1 MFINEPPT
9 CQVCGRE
16 IQGDEIVHIQMRYP
30 KRKGFAEVK
39 AYLKLEGKFTC
50 DACAKS
56 KT

>member
-9 CQVCGRE
+9 CQVCGKE
-16 IQGDEIVHIQMRYP
+16 IEGDEVVHIQLRYP

-50 DACAKS
+50 DACYQS
-56 KT
+56 KK

>member
-50 DACAKS
+50 DACAKN

>member
-1 MFINEPPT
+1 MLNKAPE
-9 CQVCGRE
+9 CQVCGKE
-16 IQGDEIVHIQMRYP
+16 IEGDEVVHIQMRYP

-50 DACAKS
+50 DVCAKS